1 MNLKKE
7 LGLEDN
13 EKGVIFIA
21 DHDGVYVCESSLGQN
36 DFIEEND
43 IFSMRI
49 VNNTLIIE
57 TTYDDYNEIHEFSL
71 DEYDV
76 YYTEMA
82 NQVVVAFEPVKI
94 ETDEELNS

>member
-21 DHDGVYVCESSLGQN
+21 SHDGVYVCGSGLGYE
-36 DFIEEND
+36 DFIDDVCNMEIKDNTFYIYCIYDEE
-43 IFSMRI
+43 
-49 VNNTLIIE
+49 
-57 TTYDDYNEIHEFSL
+57 YEFSL
-71 DEYDV
+71 DEYDI

-82 NQVVVAFEPVKI
+82 NQVIVAFEPVKI

>member
-21 DHDGVYVCESSLGQN
+21 GHDGVYVCESGLVYE
-36 DFIEEND
+36 DFIDD
-43 IFSMRI
+43 ICYMEI
-49 VNNTLIIE
+49 KDNTLYIYCLCDE
-57 TTYDDYNEIHEFSL
+57 KYYFSL
-71 DEYDV
+71 DKYDV

>member
-7 LGLEDN
+7 LGLEGN

-21 DHDGVYVCESSLGQN
+21 GHDGVYVCESGLVYE
-36 DFIEEND
+36 DFIDD
-43 IFSMRI
+43 ICRMEI
-49 VNNTLIIE
+49 KDNTLYIYC
-57 TTYDDYNEIHEFSL
+57 TYDEAYKFSL

>member
-21 DHDGVYVCESSLGQN
+21 SHDGVYVCESGLVYE
-36 DFIEEND
+36 DFIDD
-43 IFSMRI
+43 ICRMEI
-49 VNNTLIIE
+49 KNNTLYIYC
-57 TTYDDYNEIHEFSL
+57 TYDEAYQFSL
-71 DEYDV
+71 DEYDI